1 MNQQKINFTKIKN
14 QYIYSICSLFQCCA
28 PILKSLTLENCQDEC
43 DSHSQCYSWSYH
55 ITSKKCYLKNQE
67 NYQNFVLRERY
78 TKQDE
83 YISGVKHCDPME
95 EEISRNNNNLR
106 VFIHGHQLKAL
117 YANFGRQIHPGI
129 KVSMNFFCG
138 LIQREICIKTG
149 STLRLE
155 IRLKIFGTFY

>member
-1 MNQQKINFTKIKN
+1 MFVASW
-14 QYIYSICSLFQCCA
+14 YYSTIC
-28 PILKSLTLENCQDEC
+28 NCNIPPRHQPQSKPFLSC
-43 DSHSQCYSWSYH
+43 RR
-55 ITSKKCYLKNQE
+55 KKCYLKNQE
-67 NYQNFVLRERY
+67 NYQNFVLKERY

-129 KVSMNFFCG
+129 KVSMHFFCG
-138 LIQREICIKTG
+138 MIQREIYVKTG
-149 STLRLE
+149 STLR
-155 IRLKIFGTFY
+155 

>member
-1 MNQQKINFTKIKN
+1 MTDSCSSHSDSLISLS
-14 QYIYSICSLFQCCA
+14 YSMPKPLVWIHSDFFFQCCA
-28 PILKSLTLENCQDEC
+28 PILKPLTLENCQDEC

-55 ITSKKCYLKNQE
+55 LTSKKCYLKNEE
-67 NYQNFVLRERY
+67 NYQNFVLKERY

-138 LIQREICIKTG
+138 LIQREICI
-149 STLRLE
+149 
-155 IRLKIFGTFY
+155 